1 MVVNQICNIIPV
13 MVSWGF
19 VDYEEDVAARLIE
32 DYLRLTINYNSNN
45 YNITH
50 FYSTPVTSFL

>member
-19 VDYEEDVAARLIE
+19 VDYEKDVAARLIE

-50 FYSTPVTSFL
+50 FYSTPVASFL

>member
-13 MVSWGF
+13 ISWGF
-19 VDYEEDVAARLIE
+19 ADYEEDVAARLIE
-32 DYLRLTINYNSNN
+32 DYLLLTINYNSNN

-50 FYSTPVTSFL
+50 F

>member
-1 MVVNQICNIIPV
+1 MVVNQICTIIPV

-19 VDYEEDVAARLIE
+19 VDYEKDVAARLIE

-50 FYSTPVTSFL
+50 FYSTPVASFL

>member
-32 DYLRLTINYNSNN
+32 DYLLLTINYNSNN

-50 FYSTPVTSFL
+50 F

>member
-13 MVSWGF
+13 ISWGF

-50 FYSTPVTSFL
+50 FFQHL